1 MIKHTSHIR
10 VRYAE
15 TDQMHMAYYAR
26 YLDYFEVART
36 EMLRAKGIPYRS
48 FEEEGYLLPV
58 LEAHVNYLQS
68 ARYDDELHIETTL
81 DVPGGAV
88 LYIQYKITRGD
99 TLIATG
105 HTRHAFI
112 RASSGKPCRPPK
124 RFKDTLGLE

>member
-48 FEEEGYLLPV
+48 FEDEGYLLPV

-68 ARYDDELHIETTL
+68 ARYDDELRIETAL
-81 DVPGGAV
+81 DFPGGAV
-88 LYIQYKITRGD
+88 LHIEYKITREGQP
-99 TLIATG
+99 IATG

-124 RFKDTLGLE
+124 RFMEAMGIA